1 MADLTQSSATT
12 ATTTPQ
18 YYTDYISNLA
28 SKGTQYGVGGANAPA
43 FADATPLQ
51 QAAFTGVANQAGTYA
66 PALEAAA
73 TSLGKAYNT
82 DITGAVNPYL
92 TSGTSSSA
100 DLVNDYMNP
109 YTSNVVDKIRLANQ
123 QNIQQNLSPGITGGA
138 VGSGQFGSQRGANAL
153 ALGISN
159 ADIGALAQQAA
170 ALQSGYSDAL
180 KAAQAQRANQMQA
193 AQMAGNAY
201 TQQAQNYRDVG
212 TQAMN
217 LAQQKQ
223 TQSLADINA
232 MATLGAQQQQI
243 AQNKQLFPLD
253 VLAKQAGVLSG
264 AQIPTTQT
272 QTMTGSPLSAIAGLG
287 TLGIGMFTKNASGTT
302 PWDNIK
308 SIFGGSN
315 VGRDP
320 ITGSLL
326 PGYVLDTSGQPTLI
340 PGNTGTGLDVRTGSG
355 FQGTQNVGGGTP
367 VGTVGGETYNPY
379 AQSPFDWRQYSQPT
393 VPSSDTSSEPFIRED

>member
-18 YYTDYISNLA
+18 YYTDYITNLA
-28 SKGTQYGVGGANAPA
+28 NKGTQYGVGGANAPA

-51 QAAFTGVANQAGTYA
+51 QAAFQGVASQAGTYA
-66 PALEAAA
+66 PALEAAS

-100 DLVNDYMNP
+100 DLVNNYMNP

-123 QNIQQNLSPGITGGA
+123 QNIAQNLSPGITAGA

-193 AQMAGNAY
+193 AQMAGNAA

-217 LAQQKQ
+217 FAQQKQ
-223 TQSLADINA
+223 TQSLADINT
-232 MATLGAQQQQI
+232 MAILGAQQQQI

-264 AQIPTTQT
+264 AQIPTTQQ

-287 TLGIGMFTKNASGTT
+287 SLAIGASKIPGVADWFSGLKFPGAGT
-302 PWDNIK
+302 
-308 SIFGGSN
+308 
-315 VGRDP
+315 GRDAY
-320 ITGSLL
+320 GNLL
-326 PGYVLDTSGQPTLI
+326 PGYTTDVNGQPVLA
-340 PGNTGTGLDVRTGSG
+340 
-355 FQGTQNVGGGTP
+355 GTP
-367 VGTVGGETYNPY
+367 GIGINVPGGRIADSYPVTTIGNETYNPY
-379 AQSPFDWRQYSQPT
+379 GTPTFDWSTYNQPTIDTSTPINPFDPNGYG
-393 VPSSDTSSEPFIRED
+393 DG

>member
-1 MADLTQSSATT
+1 MADLTQSSATA

-28 SKGTQYGVGGANAPA
+28 SKGTQYGIGGANQPQ

-159 ADIGALAQQAA
+159 ANIGALAQQAA

-272 QTMTGSPLSAIAGLG
+272 QTMTGSPLSAIASLG
-287 TLGIGMFTKNASGTT
+287 ALGIGAAKVPGVADWFSKLNLPSAGT
-302 PWDNIK
+302 
-308 SIFGGSN
+308 
-315 VGRDP
+315 GRDAF
-320 ITGSLL
+320 GNLL
-326 PGYVLDTSGQPTLI
+326 PGYTTDVNGQPVLAGDTGGGI
-340 PGNTGTGLDVRTGSG
+340 NVPGGRIADDYTGQSV
-355 FQGTQNVGGGTP
+355 VGGQ
-367 VGTVGGETYNPY
+367 VYNPY

-393 VPSSDTSSEPFIRED
+393 TPSSDTTSEPFIRED

>member
-18 YYTDYISNLA
+18 YYTDYITNLA
-28 SKGTQYGVGGANAPA
+28 NKGTQYGVGGANAPQ

-51 QAAFTGVANQAGTYA
+51 QAAFTGEANQVGTYA

-100 DLVNDYMNP
+100 DLVNNYMNP
-109 YTSNVVDKIRLANQ
+109 YTSNVVDKIRMANQ
-123 QNIQQNLSPGITGGA
+123 QNIAQNLSPGITGGA

-217 LAQQKQ
+217 FAQQKQ

-232 MATLGAQQQQI
+232 LATLGAQQQQI

-264 AQIPTTQT
+264 AQIPTTQQ

-287 TLGIGMFTKNASGTT
+287 SLAIGAAKIPGVSDWFSKLNMPTAGT
-302 PWDNIK
+302 
-308 SIFGGSN
+308 
-315 VGRDP
+315 GRDAF
-320 ITGSLL
+320 GNLL
-326 PGYVLDTSGQPTLI
+326 PGWTTDVNGQPVQA
-340 PGNTGTGLDVRTGSG
+340 GDS
-355 FQGTQNVGGGTP
+355 GGGIDVPGGKIPEYYEP
-367 VGTVGGETYNPY
+367 VGTVGGDYNPY
-379 AQSPFDWRQYSQPT
+379 GTPDFNW
-393 VPSSDTSSEPFIRED
+393 DTYGTEGP

>member
-18 YYTDYISNLA
+18 YYTDYITNLA
-28 SKGTQYGVGGANAPA
+28 NKGTQYGIGGANQPA

-51 QAAFTGVANQAGTYA
+51 QAAFTGVANQVGTYA
-66 PALEAAA
+66 PALEASAKA
-73 TSLGKAYNT
+73 LGSAYNT

-100 DLVNDYMNP
+100 DLVTNYMNP
-109 YTSNVVDKIRLANQ
+109 YTTNVVDKIRLANQ

-180 KAAQAQRANQMQA
+180 KASQAQRANQMQA

-201 TQQAQNYRDVG
+201 TQQAQNYRDIG

-217 LAQQKQ
+217 FAQQKQ
-223 TQSLADINA
+223 TQSLADVNA
-232 MATLGAQQQQI
+232 LATLGAQQQQI

-264 AQIPTTQT
+264 AQIPTTQQ

-287 TLGIGMFTKNASGTT
+287 SLAIGASKIPGVADWISGLKFPAATTFSGVGNGTVTDT
-302 PWDNIK
+302 PP
-308 SIFGGSN
+308 GSSPPTTTRN
-315 VGRDP
+315 VP
-320 ITGSLL
+320 L
-326 PGYVLDTSGQPTLI
+326 PGEE
-340 PGNTGTGLDVRTGSG
+340 G
-355 FQGTQNVGGGTP
+355 FVGP
-367 VGTVGGETYNPY
+367 VQTVGGDYNPY
-379 AQSPFDWRQYSQPT
+379 GTPEFDWST
-393 VPSSDTSSEPFIRED
+393 IDTGDYGP

>member
-18 YYTDYISNLA
+18 YYTDYITNLA
-28 SKGTQYGVGGANAPA
+28 NKGTQYGVGGANAPQ

-51 QAAFTGVANQAGTYA
+51 QAAFQGVANQAGTYA

-100 DLVNDYMNP
+100 DLVNNYMNP

-193 AQMAGNAY
+193 AQMAGNAA

-217 LAQQKQ
+217 FAQQKQ

-287 TLGIGMFTKNASGTT
+287 SLATGFLTKNASGTS
-302 PWDNIK
+302 PWDNLK
-308 SIFGGSN
+308 AAFASS
-315 VGRDP
+315 GRDAN
-320 ITGSLL
+320 GALL
-326 PGYVLDTSGQPTLI
+326 PGWTTDVSGQPVYSGDSGGGGI
-340 PGNTGTGLDVRTGSG
+340 DVPGGKIAEDYAGQSV
-355 FQGTQNVGGGTP
+355 VGGK
-367 VGTVGGETYNPY
+367 VYNPY
-379 AQSPFDWRQYSQPT
+379 EQSPFDWRTYTPPPVDDPYSNPDYL
-393 VPSSDTSSEPFIRED
+393 VS

>member
-18 YYTDYISNLA
+18 YYTDYITNLA
-28 SKGTQYGVGGANAPA
+28 NKGTQYGVGGANAPQ

-51 QAAFTGVANQAGTYA
+51 QAAFQGVANQAGTYA

-73 TSLGKAYNT
+73 TSLGTAYTT

-100 DLVNDYMNP
+100 DLVNNYMNP

-193 AQMAGNAY
+193 AQMAGNAA

-217 LAQQKQ
+217 FAQQKQ
-223 TQSLADINA
+223 TQSFLMTMLSIPAALEGI
-232 MATLGAQQQQI
+232 MQGHLIFQRRH
-243 AQNKQLFPLD
+243 QLL
-253 VLAKQAGVLSG
+253 
-264 AQIPTTQT
+264 
-272 QTMTGSPLSAIAGLG
+272 
-287 TLGIGMFTKNASGTT
+287 
-302 PWDNIK
+302 
-308 SIFGGSN
+308 
-315 VGRDP
+315 
-320 ITGSLL
+320 
-326 PGYVLDTSGQPTLI
+326 
-340 PGNTGTGLDVRTGSG
+340 
-355 FQGTQNVGGGTP
+355 
-367 VGTVGGETYNPY
+367 
-379 AQSPFDWRQYSQPT
+379 PT
-393 VPSSDTSSEPFIRED
+393 VPVSTLPNMETVQ

>member
-18 YYTDYISNLA
+18 YYTDYITNLA
-28 SKGTQYGVGGANAPA
+28 NKGTQYGIGGANQPA

-51 QAAFTGVANQAGTYA
+51 QAAFTGVQNQVGTYA

-100 DLVNDYMNP
+100 DLVTDYMNP
-109 YTSNVVDKIRLANQ
+109 YTTNVVDKIRLANQ

-180 KAAQAQRANQMQA
+180 KASQAQRANQMQA

-201 TQQAQNYRDVG
+201 TQQAQNYRDIG

-217 LAQQKQ
+217 FAQQKQ
-223 TQSLADINA
+223 TQSLADVNA
-232 MATLGAQQQQI
+232 LATLGAQQQQI

-272 QTMTGSPLSAIAGLG
+272 QTMAGSPLSAIAGLG

-308 SIFGGSN
+308 SIFGGSAN

-326 PGYVLDTSGQPTLI
+326 PGYVLDTSGKPVLI
-340 PGNTGTGLDVRTGSG
+340 PGNTGTGTDVRTGSG
-355 FQGTQNVGGGTP
+355 FTGTQNVG
-367 VGTVGGETYNPY
+367 TVNEQDYNPY
-379 AQSPFDWRQYSQPT
+379 AGIPSEYDWSGSNF
-393 VPSSDTSSEPFIRED
+393 VEPFTPAEIDE

>member
-28 SKGTQYGVGGANAPA
+28 SKGTQYGVGGANQPA

-51 QAAFTGVANQAGTYA
+51 QAAFQGVANQAGTYA

-100 DLVNDYMNP
+100 DLVNNYMNP

-159 ADIGALAQQAA
+159 ANIGALAQQAA

-193 AQMAGNAY
+193 AQMAGNAA

-217 LAQQKQ
+217 FAQQKQ

-253 VLAKQAGVLSG
+253 VLAKQAAVLSG

-272 QTMTGSPLSAIAGLG
+272 QQMTGSPLSAIAGLG
-287 TLGIGMFTKNASGTT
+287 TLGVGLFSQNAQGKS
-302 PWDNIK
+302 PWDTIK
-308 SIFGGSN
+308 AAFSGSN
-315 VGRDP
+315 NVTGRDLV
-320 ITGSLL
+320 TGSLL
-326 PGYVLDTSGQPTLI
+326 PGYVLNTSGQPVLI
-340 PGNTGTGLDVRTGSG
+340 PGNTGTGTDVRTGSG
-355 FQGTQNVGGGTP
+355 FQGTQNVG
-367 VGTVGGETYNPY
+367 TVGGEGYNPY
-379 AQSPFDWRQYSQPT
+379 DPYTPYVNPETGATFNWD
-393 VPSSDTSSEPFIRED
+393 DL

>member
-18 YYTDYISNLA
+18 YYTDYITNLA
-28 SKGTQYGVGGANAPA
+28 NKGTQYGVGGANAPQ

-51 QAAFTGVANQAGTYA
+51 QAAFTGVASQAGTYG
-66 PALEAAA
+66 PALEAAS
-73 TSLGKAYNT
+73 TSLNKAYNT

-100 DLVNDYMNP
+100 DLVNNYMNP
-109 YTSNVVDKIRLANQ
+109 YTSNVVDKIRMANQ
-123 QNIQQNLSPGITGGA
+123 QNIAQNLSPGITGGA

-193 AQMAGNAY
+193 AQMAGNAA

-217 LAQQKQ
+217 FAQQKQ

-264 AQIPTTQT
+264 AQIPTTQQ

-287 TLGIGMFTKNASGTT
+287 SLAIGASKIPGVADWISGLKFPAATTFSGVGSGTVTEPPPGSST
-302 PWDNIK
+302 PTTTR
-308 SIFGGSN
+308 N
-315 VGRDP
+315 VP
-320 ITGSLL
+320 L
-326 PGYVLDTSGQPTLI
+326 PGEEGYM
-340 PGNTGTGLDVRTGSG
+340 
-355 FQGTQNVGGGTP
+355 
-367 VGTVGGETYNPY
+367 GTVGGDYDPY
-379 AQSPFDWRQYSQPT
+379 GSPEFDWSTLNTGNYGP
-393 VPSSDTSSEPFIRED
+393 